1 MKTKKL
7 AKALLNACRVP
18 SNINNPCDLELRLT
32 ITVAAVPKLTN
43 KQRLVLALKQLVDEH
58 GN

>member
-7 AKALLNACRVP
+7 AKALLKICNTYPDLV
-18 SNINNPCDLELRLT
+18 SPCDLQLQITLT
-32 ITVAAVPKLTN
+32 VTAVPKLTN